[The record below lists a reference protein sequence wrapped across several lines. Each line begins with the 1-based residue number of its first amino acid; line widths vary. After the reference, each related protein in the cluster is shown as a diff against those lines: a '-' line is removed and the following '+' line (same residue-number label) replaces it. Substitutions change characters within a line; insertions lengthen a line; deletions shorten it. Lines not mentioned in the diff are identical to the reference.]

1 MTNHKKGGQRT
12 VDRKEIGINIRLKLV
27 CGVLVILFTGFGA
40 AFSDTG
46 EAGPAMLKMIF
57 GTRAMSFGGAYV
69 AVADDAEYMDTNPAG
84 GAYDNIFRIVL
95 LHQEWIADVNYESV
109 RLAKGFGDRLQT
121 GIGFT
126 YLYLPFTHYDAAGNA
141 VGNSSHL
148 SQSLGMLAVGYRLP
162 SLGLSFGVNGKFLYN
177 RVPEDLY
184 ADQSYTVWA
193 VDFGVMQRTNFLKT
207 YFGPEPSL
215 SFGVTLRNVGYSSSV
230 EQLPIL
236 IQAGTA
242 YRVRSNL
249 LIAADIVYP
258 FYEPLYG
265 SIGAEYTIRKMIYI
279 SGGIQIKQNP
289 MLSLGFG
296 YRYRDM
302 RLNVSYTPTLAFYN
316 MFNVSFTYSFG
327 EYKKL
332 MLEREIEDKLMEA
345 LELYRAEQYEEA
357 LGAVDEVLEL
367 DPKNRRAGSLK
378 HTIEIQLEIREKFG
392 EESDDVESNEG

>member
-162 SLGLSFGVNGKFLYN
+162 SLGLSFGANGKFLYN

-184 ADQSYTVWA
+184 ADQSYTVWV

-265 SIGAEYTIRKMIYI
+265 SIGAEYAIRKMIYI

-316 MFNVSFTYSFG
+316 MFSVSFTYSFG

>member
-1 MTNHKKGGQRT
+1 
-12 VDRKEIGINIRLKLV
+12 
-27 CGVLVILFTGFGA
+27 
-40 AFSDTG
+40 
-46 EAGPAMLKMIF
+46 
-57 GTRAMSFGGAYV
+57 
-69 AVADDAEYMDTNPAG
+69 
-84 GAYDNIFRIVL
+84 
-95 LHQEWIADVNYESV
+95 
-109 RLAKGFGDRLQT
+109 
-121 GIGFT
+121 
-126 YLYLPFTHYDAAGNA
+126 A

-193 VDFGVMQRTNFLKT
+193 VDFGVLQRTNLLKT

-316 MFNVSFTYSFG
+316 MFSVSFTYSFG

-378 HTIEIQLEIREKFG
+378 HIIEIQLEIREKFG
-392 EESDDVESNEG
+392 EESNDVESNEG

>member
-316 MFNVSFTYSFG
+316 MFSVSFTYSFG

>member
-1 MTNHKKGGQRT
+1 MNGRWANKG
-12 VDRKEIGINIRLKLV
+12 LKLV
-27 CGVLVILFTGFGA
+27 CGVLMIFFTGFVTA
-40 AFSDTG
+40 SSDTG

-57 GTRAMSFGGAYV
+57 GIRAMSLGGAYV

-84 GAYDNIFRIVL
+84 GAYDNIFRIAL
-95 LHQEWIADVNYESV
+95 LHQEWITDVNYESL
-109 RLAKGFGDRLQT
+109 RLARGFGDSLQI
-121 GIGFT
+121 GLGFT
-126 YLYLPFTHYDAAGNA
+126 YLYLPFTHYDVSGDA
-141 VGNSSHL
+141 VGKSRHL
-148 SQSLGMLAVGYRLP
+148 SQSLGTLAVGYRLP
-162 SLGLSFGVNGKFLYN
+162 SLGLSFGVNGKFFYN

-193 VDFGVMQRTNFLKT
+193 VDFGVMQRTNLLKT
-207 YFGPEPSL
+207 FFGPEPSL

-242 YRVRSNL
+242 YRIRSNL
-249 LIAADIVYP
+249 LIAADMVYP

-265 SIGAEYTIRKMIYI
+265 SIGAEYAIRKKIYI

-302 RLNVSYTPTLAFYN
+302 QLKVSYTPTLAFYN
-316 MFNVSFTYSFG
+316 MISVSFTYSFG

-332 MLEREIEDKLMEA
+332 MLEREVEEKLLET
-345 LELYRAEQYEEA
+345 LELYRAGHYEEA
-357 LGAVDEVLEL
+357 LVVVDEVLEL
-367 DPKNRRAGSLK
+367 DPENGRAGSLK

-392 EESDDVESNEG
+392 EVSDDVESNEG

>member
-27 CGVLVILFTGFGA
+27 CGVLVILFTGFVA

-121 GIGFT
+121 GLGFT

-193 VDFGVMQRTNFLKT
+193 VDFGVLQRTNLLKT

-215 SFGVTLRNVGYSSSV
+215 SFGVTLRNVGYSRAV

-249 LIAADIVYP
+249 LIAADMVYP

-265 SIGAEYTIRKMIYI
+265 SIGAEYAIRKMIYI

-316 MFNVSFTYSFG
+316 MFSVSFTYSFG